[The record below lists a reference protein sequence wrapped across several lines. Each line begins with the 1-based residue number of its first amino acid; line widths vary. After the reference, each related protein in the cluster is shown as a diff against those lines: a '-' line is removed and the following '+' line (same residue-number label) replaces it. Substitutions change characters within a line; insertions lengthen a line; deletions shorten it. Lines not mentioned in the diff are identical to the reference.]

1 MPPPGSPQDSE
12 SAHDGSQPDA
22 GPAVFPAKKGSGKE
36 PRRETPFGRTLE
48 RLALAERRAD
58 EQDARFAAFMEHLPN
73 IAFLKDGQGR
83 TVFGNRFYE
92 EIFGVRLAD
101 VLGKRDDEWLPPA
114 VARETMAADAEVL
127 ATGRTMHIEEEIP
140 TALGPRHWLTS
151 KFRIP
156 ASSGGWL
163 LGGIAVDI
171 TKQKETERKLE
182 ELLALQ
188 NALVNSANVAII
200 STGPSGLVRT
210 FNAAA
215 ERLLGYH
222 AGELID
228 RAPPETWHQPEE
240 LQRIA
245 HEIFEKTGEIVPPNT
260 EAVRWGSRD
269 GKVAEHELTLVRKD
283 GSTFPASLAITA
295 LWSEGRIIGYMG
307 VIQDITARREFEEA
321 QRHAREEAEESNRA
335 KSQFVA
341 NMSHEVRTPL
351 NGILGI
357 AAMLLETDL
366 QPRQRELAEH
376 IQSSGQA
383 LLAIVNDILDISK
396 VEAGRVELEAIG
408 FDLRALL
415 QSVHDMHQARAEE
428 KNLIIETEVAGDV
441 PAGLHGDP
449 GRLRQVFDN
458 LVGNAIKFSEN
469 CRVRISAAVDALD
482 GTDLTLRFHVIDC
495 GIGIP
500 REQQERI
507 FEPFVQ
513 ADVST
518 TRLFGGTGL
527 GLSICRQLVSLM
539 GGEIGVVSELGRGAD
554 FWFTARFVAAGTP
567 TEKAEA
573 AASPKVESLRGL
585 RTLLAEDNALNRLVA
600 THQLRKLGCDVE
612 TVENGRQAV
621 DLTKTIQ
628 FDLILM
634 DCQMPVL
641 DGYAATAAIRDRER
655 REGGHT
661 PIIALTAS
669 ALATE
674 RDRCLAAGMDGYLSK
689 PFTEAELHRQIHGVM
704 LAAASPDRE
713 ESSGPALDSG
723 IIAALRDECGPD
735 GGALFARYVNF
746 FREDLAQAE
755 KEFAEPDGAKKTE
768 TLRQA
773 AHHLRGAALHFGARP
788 LMDLCARVERSAG
801 AGGSLDEV
809 TAHLPALRQEI
820 TRVKEALEA
829 GYG

>member
-1 MPPPGSPQDSE
+1 
-12 SAHDGSQPDA
+12 
-22 GPAVFPAKKGSGKE
+22 
-36 PRRETPFGRTLE
+36 
-48 RLALAERRAD
+48 
-58 EQDARFAAFMEHLPN
+58 
-73 IAFLKDGQGR
+73 
-83 TVFGNRFYE
+83 
-92 EIFGVRLAD
+92 
-101 VLGKRDDEWLPPA
+101 
-114 VARETMAADAEVL
+114 MAADAEVL
-127 ATGRTMHIEEEIP
+127 ATGRTLHIEEEIP
-140 TALGPRHWLTS
+140 TVLGPRHWLTS

-156 ASSGGWL
+156 ASNGGWL

-200 STGPSGLVRT
+200 STGPNGLVRT

-215 ERLLGYH
+215 ERLLGYQ

-245 HEIFEKTGEIVPPNT
+245 HEIFERTGEIVPPNT

-283 GSTFPASLAITA
+283 GSTFPASVAITA
-295 LWSEGRIIGYMG
+295 LRTAGKIIGYMG

-366 QPRQRELAEH
+366 QPRQRELAEF
-376 IQSSGQA
+376 IQSSGQG

-396 VEAGRVELEAIG
+396 VEAGRMELEAID

-415 QSVHDMHQARAEE
+415 QSVHDMHEARAEE
-428 KNLIIETEVAGDV
+428 RNLVIEIEVAGDV
-441 PAGLHGDP
+441 PAGMHGDP
-449 GRLRQVFDN
+449 GRLRQVFVN

-469 CRVRISAAVDALD
+469 CRVRISVVADALD
-482 GTDLTLRFHVIDC
+482 GTNLTLRFHVIDC

-500 REQQERI
+500 REQQEHI

-527 GLSICRQLVSLM
+527 GLSICRQLVTLL
-539 GGEIGVVSELGRGAD
+539 GGEIGVISEPGHGAD
-554 FWFTARFVAAGTP
+554 FWFTARFVAAGAP
-567 TEKAEA
+567 IAKA
-573 AASPKVESLRGL
+573 AAVAPPQLESLRGL

-600 THQLRKLGCDVE
+600 THQLRKLGCEVE
-612 TVENGRQAV
+612 SVENGRQAV
-621 DLTKTIQ
+621 DLTKTIR

-661 PIIALTAS
+661 PIVALTAS

-689 PFTEAELHRQIHGVM
+689 PFTAEELHRQIHGVVGA
-704 LAAASPDRE
+704 LAAPRDHEGSPE
-713 ESSGPALDSG
+713 APLDEG
-723 IIAALRDECGPD
+723 VIAALRDECGPD
-735 GGALFARYVNF
+735 GGALFARYVNY

-755 KEFAEPDGAKKTE
+755 KEFAETNATRDPE
-768 TLRQA
+768 ILRQA
-773 AHHLRGAALHFGARP
+773 AHHLRGAGLHFGARP

-801 AGGSLDEV
+801 AGGSLEEV
-809 TAHLPALRQEI
+809 AALLPALRQEI

-829 GYG
+829 GYT